1 MPDTTLR
8 VIPLGG
14 LGEIGRN
21 MMLFEYGE
29 DIIVVDVGLMF
40 PDETMFGIDL
50 VIPDF
55 SYLRAN
61 VEKVRAV
68 FLTHGHEDHVGA
80 LPYFCREFS
89 VPIYG
94 TRLTQG
100 LVRVKLQ
107 EHKLATDPLREVK
120 PGEIVSVGAFEVEFF
135 SVAHSIP
142 DACGL
147 IIQTPLGTVVH
158 TGDFKLDHT
167 PVMNQHTDLMR
178 LGQVGGEGCLLLL
191 ADSTYAEI
199 EGHTPSEQLVGDVPF
214 YGAFLWSPDSKRL
227 AYLTSGEVL
236 GVLRWNMLDVKSGS
250 GGC

>member
-1 MPDTTLR
+1 MTNTASNTTLR

-21 MMLFEYGE
+21 MMLFEYGD

-40 PDETMFGIDL
+40 PEEEMLGVDL

-61 VEKVRAV
+61 AEKLRAV

-80 LPYFCREFS
+80 LPYFCRDFS
-89 VPIYG
+89 APIYG

-100 LVRVKLQ
+100 LVRVKLK
-107 EHKLATDPLREVK
+107 EHKLSPEPLREVK
-120 PGEIVSVGAFEVEFF
+120 AGESVKAGAFEVEFF

-147 IIQTPLGTVVH
+147 IIRTPLGTIVH
-158 TGDFKLDHT
+158 TGDFKIDHT
-167 PVMNQHTDLMR
+167 P
-178 LGQVGGEGCLLLL
+178 
-191 ADSTYAEI
+191 
-199 EGHTPSEQLVGDVPF
+199 
-214 YGAFLWSPDSKRL
+214 
-227 AYLTSGEVL
+227 
-236 GVLRWNMLDVKSGS
+236 
-250 GGC
+250 